1 MIPMAGFPDFFVV
14 GAPRCGTTAL
24 CRYLASNPQICFSR
38 PKEPH
43 YFAMSSEI
51 SSEERI
57 RRDYIERF
65 FAHRGSSHRVAGE
78 GSVSYL
84 YLPGVVERILHFNPE
99 ARFIAMVRSP
109 LTMLPSYHLRMQYLL
124 QEDEADFDT
133 AWGLQEARAR
143 GEHVPRRC
151 LDARLLMYGEVT
163 RFGRQIERLFQ
174 LAGREK
180 AHVIVFE
187 DFVADTLLE
196 YRKVLDFLH
205 VDYDGQTVFPRRYQS
220 QMYRYRWLQ
229 TLVFAPVALGGKMI
243 VSLQRRKRKYKAD
256 GSSKKR
262 DWVKRLT
269 DFNKAPMQPP
279 PLSPQMRALVSDHL
293 RSDVE
298 LLSRL
303 LQRDLGF
310 WLDPPG

>member
-1 MIPMAGFPDFFVV
+1 MDPVAGFPDFFVV

-24 CRYLASNPQICFSR
+24 CRYLASNPQVCFSR

-43 YFAMSSEI
+43 YFAINSDVSSA
-51 SSEERI
+51 ERI
-57 RRDYIERF
+57 RRNYVDRF
-65 FAHRGSSHRVAGE
+65 FAHRNSAHRVAGE

-84 YLPGVVERILHFNPE
+84 YLPGVIERILQFNPD

-109 LTMLPSYHLRMQYLL
+109 LTMLPSYHLRMRYLL
-124 QEDEADFDT
+124 QEDEVDFAR
-133 AWGLQEARAR
+133 AWNLQEARAR
-143 GEHVPRRC
+143 GEHLPKRC
-151 LDARLLMYGEVT
+151 LDPRLLMYGEVT
-163 RFGRQIERLFQ
+163 RFGRQIESLFQ
-174 LAGREK
+174 LVGRER

-187 DFVADTLLE
+187 DFVADTLAE
-196 YRKVLDFLH
+196 YRKVLDFLQ
-205 VDYDGQTVFPRRYQS
+205 VDYDGQVQFARRYQS

-229 TLVFAPVALGGKMI
+229 NLIFAPVALGGKM
-243 VSLQRRKRKYKAD
+243 VLSLQRRKRKYKPD

-269 DFNKAPMQPP
+269 DFNKVPTQPQ
-279 PLSPQMRALVSDHL
+279 PLSARMRSLVSAHL

-310 WLDPPG
+310 WLD